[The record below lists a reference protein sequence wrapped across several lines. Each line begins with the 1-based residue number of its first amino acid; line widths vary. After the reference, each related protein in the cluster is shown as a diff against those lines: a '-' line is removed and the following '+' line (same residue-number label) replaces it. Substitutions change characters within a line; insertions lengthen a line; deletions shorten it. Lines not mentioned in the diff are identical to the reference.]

1 MNTNYDFRAITF
13 GLSDARTE
21 GEDYP
26 NLLTDGYVDI
36 DQVVDKAVNTS
47 IFLFLGYKGSGKSS
61 LSEHLLRSQKN
72 TIVEQQ
78 QLKDFPFKF
87 FDRILS
93 CEDRSLKYKTTW
105 RWLLC
110 TKVLYSICSK
120 MSPEQFDASTEKAI
134 AVFTQL
140 GLFPVLNISSLVKR
154 SSTTTVSATIK
165 SLGISHS
172 VNANYAEA
180 DMEMLTDY
188 IKSIICSIKEALP
201 TLIIID
207 ELDDILTPN
216 GKQFENIA
224 ALINEVKDLNS
235 FFKRNNILIKIIVLC
250 RTDMFERLPGQNLNK
265 IKQDN
270 SFTFTW
276 YREGVNSNSDS
287 DLIKLVN
294 IRARLKY
301 PGIKDIFKEFFP
313 KKFYKTDIRSALLD
327 YTRHTPRDFVQLMN
341 YIKRNCD
348 ASFVTTIALNK
359 AVKEYSTEYFKQE
372 ISNELSGY
380 FSGQAIA
387 SIFNVLSSIRQQ
399 RFEYKAFKTEC
410 NLYPELANIDSF
422 EIMRVLYDCSAIG
435 HTHYYK
441 ENGST
446 RVLFK
451 YRNRAST
458 FNPKDKILLH
468 KGLWKALNVSS

>member
-1 MNTNYDFRAITF
+1 MNTNYDFRSITF

-26 NLLTDGYVDI
+26 NLLTEGYVDI
-36 DQVVDKAVNTS
+36 DQVVDKAINTS
-47 IFLFLGYKGSGKSS
+47 VFLFLGYKGSGKSS
-61 LSEHLLRSQKN
+61 LSEHLRLSQEN

-78 QLKDFPFKF
+78 PLKDFPFKF
-87 FDRILS
+87 FDKIIN

-110 TKVLYSICSK
+110 TKVLYTICSN
-120 MSPEQFDASTEKAI
+120 MAPNQLDDTTNNAV

-165 SLGISHS
+165 SFGFSHS
-172 VNANYAEA
+172 VSENYAES

-188 IKSIICSIKEALP
+188 IKSIICSIKESRP
-201 TLIIID
+201 ILIIID

-216 GKQFENIA
+216 GRQFENIA
-224 ALINEVKDLNS
+224 SLINEVKDLNS
-235 FFKRNNILIKIIVLC
+235 FFNRNDILVKIIVLC

-276 YREGVNSNSDS
+276 YREGVNSNLDS

-301 PGIKDIFKEFFP
+301 PMINDIFEEFFP
-313 KKFYKTDIRSALLD
+313 KRLDNTDIRSALLD

-348 ASFVTTIALNK
+348 DATVSNLVINK

-372 ISNELSGY
+372 ISNELAGY

-399 RFEYKAFKTEC
+399 RFEYKTFINTCK
-410 NLYPELANIDSF
+410 LYSDLGNIEPF

-435 HTHYYK
+435 HTHFYK

-451 YRNRAST
+451 YRNRASA
-458 FNPKDKILLH
+458 FNPMDKILLH
-468 KGLWKALNVSS
+468 KGLWKALNVSL